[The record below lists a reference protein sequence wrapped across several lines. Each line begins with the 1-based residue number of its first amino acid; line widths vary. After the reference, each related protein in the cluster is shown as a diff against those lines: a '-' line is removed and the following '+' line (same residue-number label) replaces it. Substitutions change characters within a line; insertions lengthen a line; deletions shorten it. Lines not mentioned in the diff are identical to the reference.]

1 MELKVLKFGG
11 TSMADANSIRKV
23 SNIVKSDDTRRYVI
37 VSAPGKRDPKDKKI
51 TDMLYLCFH
60 EIEVEGS
67 CKKTF
72 ELIRERYK
80 TIVEDLKLN
89 LDIDSVLDSVEKDM
103 HKYRSA
109 EFCASRGEYLAA
121 VVMAAQLGFDFVD
134 AKDIISFTEDGEFLP
149 NETNEKAKK
158 VLSKK
163 KYAVIPG
170 FYGSDEYGTI
180 KTFSRGGSDVSG
192 AIVARAVDATIYEN
206 WTDVNGFMS
215 ADPRIINHPKQI
227 KMLTYRELRELS
239 YMGANVLH
247 PESIFP
253 VRFNNIPINIK
264 NTFEPENPGT
274 FIVSSIPK
282 EFQDQ
287 QVITGIAGKK
297 GYSIIYI
304 EKSMMNNELGFA
316 RKALSAFE
324 YCEIS
329 FEHMPTGIDTIC
341 VVVPSSELEGK
352 VDMLFKYIKDGVN
365 PDKLE
370 VIDNIAL
377 IATVGH
383 GMSRK
388 IGTASTLFASLAKSG
403 INIRMIDQG
412 SSELN
417 IIVGVD
423 EKDYETALRSIYD
436 GFLNKTE

>member
-11 TSMADANSIRKV
+11 TSMADANAIKKV
-23 SNIVKSDDTRRYVI
+23 SDIIKSDSTRRYVI

-51 TDMLYLCFH
+51 TDMLYLCYH

-72 ELIRERYK
+72 SLIRERYK
-80 TIVEDLKLN
+80 TIVDDLKLD
-89 LDIDSVLDSVEKDM
+89 LDIENILNQVEKDM
-103 HKYRSA
+103 YKYRSA
-109 EFCASRGEYLAA
+109 EFCASRGEYLSA
-121 VVMAAQLGFDFVD
+121 VIMASKLGFDFVD
-134 AKDIISFTEDGEFLP
+134 AKDIITFTEDGDFLP
-149 NETNEKAKK
+149 LETNEKAKK
-158 VLSKK
+158 ILSEK

-180 KTFSRGGSDVSG
+180 KTFSRGGSDVTG
-192 AIVARAVDATIYEN
+192 AIISRAVEATIYEN

-215 ADPRIINHPKQI
+215 ADPRIVNYPKQI

-253 VRFNNIPINIK
+253 VRHKNIPINIR

-274 FIVSSIPK
+274 MIVSSIPENFK
-282 EFQDQ
+282 DQ
-287 QVITGIAGKK
+287 QIITGIAGKK
-297 GYSIIYI
+297 GYSIVYI

-329 FEHMPTGIDTIC
+329 FEHMPTGIDTLCI
-341 VVVPSSELEGK
+341 VVPTCELEGK
-352 VDMLFKYIKDGVN
+352 VDMLFKYIKDGVS

-370 VIDNIAL
+370 VINNIAL

-388 IGTASTLFASLAKSG
+388 IGTASTLFNSLTKSG

-423 EKDYETALRSIYD
+423 ESDYETALRSIYD
-436 GFLNKTE
+436 GFLNN